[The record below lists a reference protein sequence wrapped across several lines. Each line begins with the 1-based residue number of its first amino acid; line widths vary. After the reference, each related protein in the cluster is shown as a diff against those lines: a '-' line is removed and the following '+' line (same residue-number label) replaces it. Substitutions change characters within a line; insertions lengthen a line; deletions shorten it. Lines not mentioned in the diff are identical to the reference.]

1 MATTRVN
8 LDTTQYVRV
17 TSDPLQPSSLLL
29 QSHRDTVRIAFSDV
43 KPARDN
49 TVFHE
54 LGEKDGPYN
63 IPLTEVA
70 VWALA
75 TSDRCALTATQGR
88 VPVEVSNR
96 GSMGQSVFVND
107 QTTPA
112 LDVLFL
118 ERLNQT
124 TIAAD
129 TVIDT
134 YTFTASPGHGIVVG
148 NVIEIA
154 NTSLFIQATVL
165 AVNGDV
171 ITIDSLIN
179 HVYAA
184 GSVLVVSNSD
194 MLVDGSVTPRIFSV
208 SPGPDQKGDI
218 VRIIIAIQS
227 TSSMDFSKFGSL
239 PPLTRGCLLRVKK
252 PTGDFVNLFNWKTNG
267 GFIIRSFDHSFQEKV
282 GGGLH
287 SFTSRSTYGGQDKR
301 GVVIRLDGGE
311 GVVPNEEL
319 QIVIQDD
326 LSSGLAEFLALAQGH
341 ELQET

>member
-1 MATTRVN
+1 MSTTRAN
-8 LDTTQYVRV
+8 LDVTQYVRI
-17 TSDPLQPSSLLL
+17 TSEPFTPSSLLL

-54 LGEKDGPYN
+54 LGGDNE
-63 IPLTEVA
+63 PLNVSMTEVA

-75 TSDRCALTATQGR
+75 MTDRAALTVTEQR
-88 VPVEVSNR
+88 VPVEVSDR

-107 QTTPA
+107 QTSPA

-148 NVIEIA
+148 NTIEIA
-154 NTSLFIQATVL
+154 NTTLFIQANVL

-184 GSVLVVSNSD
+184 GSVLVISNSD

-227 TSSMDFSKFGSL
+227 TSSMDFSKFGSS

-252 PTGDFVNLFNWKTNG
+252 PTGDYVNLFNWKTNG

-287 SFTSRSTYGGQDKR
+287 SFTSRSTYGGQSKR

-311 GVVPNEEL
+311 GVVPTEEL

-326 LSSGLAEFLALAQGH
+326 LSTGLAEFLALAQGH
-341 ELQET
+341 ELQE